1 MKHFQTTIRILI
13 SIIWVS
19 VLLQSCGHLGK
30 KDLVEFWKPAIAP
43 DVESLQIDIVKS
55 RFDLMVS
62 EPNEYQTAYLELAT
76 EIFKQMRF
84 GQHTS
89 ESDEEL
95 ENYIKE
101 QIDSHIE
108 EKCDAD
114 IVANYHSHPQLY
126 VENVCKLIEPIEE
139 LWDISRG
146 RVTAIRQKKIKVHD
160 LDAWL
165 VLYQIDHAK
174 GADSYTYKICSIL
187 DLGEHDGYEESEF
200 TVGETYYRH
209 SDAIKDWAKLEWA
222 CKNGIIDLVELLKS

>member
-13 SIIWVS
+13 SIIWVLI
-19 VLLQSCGHLGK
+19 LLQSCSHLGR

-62 EPNEYQTAYLELAT
+62 EPNEYQMAYLELAT
-76 EIFKQMRF
+76 EIVKHMSF
-84 GQHTS
+84 GQETS
-89 ESDEEL
+89 ESGDEL
-95 ENYIKE
+95 ENHIKE
-101 QIDSHIE
+101 QIDSRVCS
-108 EKCDAD
+108 CDAS
-114 IVANYHSHPQLY
+114 IVANYQSHPQLY

-139 LWDISRG
+139 LWDLSRA

-209 SDAIKDWAKLEWA
+209 SDAIKEWAKLEWA